1 MPVFYL
7 DTSALVKRYRA
18 EQGTEV
24 IEQLLSNPS
33 PEDRFFLSFL
43 SIIELTSAALRLVR
57 GGQLREAS
65 ANELLATFRGDVRDL
80 FRVWPLNEDIATNAV
95 AVIEA
100 HRLRSADALHL
111 ATAER
116 VASLASGTQM
126 RTGGGP
132 AVRGEAARRM
142 GSRAGGGQSPRRR
155 RADVEAEVVHH
166 VPFFVLPDPPNP
178 G

>member
-33 PEDRFFLSFL
+33 PEDRFFISFL
-43 SIIELTSAALRLVR
+43 SIIELTSAVLRLVR

-80 FRVWPLNEDIATNAV
+80 FRVWPLNEDITTHAV
-95 AVIEA
+95 AVVEA

-116 VASLASGTQM
+116 VASLASGTQIVM
-126 RTGGGP
+126 
-132 AVRGEAARRM
+132 VSSDQELLVAADA
-142 GSRAGGGQSPRRR
+142 AGLIPPDPQSPGS
-155 RADVEAEVVHH
+155 AEK
-166 VPFFVLPDPPNP
+166 LKQLRQL
-178 G
+178 